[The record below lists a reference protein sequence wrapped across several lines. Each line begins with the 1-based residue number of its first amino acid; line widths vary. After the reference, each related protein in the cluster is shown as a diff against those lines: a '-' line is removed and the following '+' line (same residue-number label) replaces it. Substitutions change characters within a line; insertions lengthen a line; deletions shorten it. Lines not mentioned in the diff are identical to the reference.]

1 MNGKDRRRVLIT
13 SVPFGQA
20 DPASLAVLKTAGAD
34 YVLNPLGRRPTEEE
48 LAEMIGGFDALIAG
62 GETITD
68 RVMGRAPNLRLI
80 ARLGIGLDKVD
91 LAAARARHIQV
102 TYTPDA
108 PAPAVAE
115 LTIGLMLAL
124 LRFIPQADRA
134 IRQRKWLRPV
144 GRRLADQTVG
154 VIGVGR
160 VGRRVISLLTG
171 FGCSLLASDTAPT
184 VNVGDPINVHWV
196 DKETIYREADIITL
210 HLPRTA
216 VTADLIAAREL
227 RLMKSH
233 ALLVNTSRGELV
245 NEQDL
250 VEALREGRI
259 GGAGLDVFAAEP
271 YTGELADLENTVLTS
286 HIGSMSH
293 DCRARMELEAARE
306 VARFIAGEPPLQPAP
321 LERLID
327 APADESKPVRS

>member
-1 MNGKDRRRVLIT
+1 MRYVIVLLLVAAV
-13 SVPFGQA
+13 VP
-20 DPASLAVLKTAGAD
+20 L
-34 YVLNPLGRRPTEEE
+34 
-48 LAEMIGGFDALIAG
+48 
-62 GETITD
+62 
-68 RVMGRAPNLRLI
+68 
-80 ARLGIGLDKVD
+80 
-91 LAAARARHIQV
+91 
-102 TYTPDA
+102 
-108 PAPAVAE
+108 
-115 LTIGLMLAL
+115 
-124 LRFIPQADRA
+124 
-134 IRQRKWLRPV
+134 
-144 GRRLADQTVG
+144 
-154 VIGVGR
+154 
-160 VGRRVISLLTG
+160 
-171 FGCSLLASDTAPT
+171 
-184 VNVGDPINVHWV
+184 VH
-196 DKETIYREADIITL
+196 ADIITL

-216 VTADLIAAREL
+216 ATAGLIAAREL

-259 GGAGLDVFAAEP
+259 GGAGLDVFSAEP
-271 YTGELADLENTVLTS
+271 YTGELSDLENTVLTS